1 MSSSL
6 LAALQ
11 ASSTRLDLDCNDA
24 AFARAFSAS
33 LASSASNERVFCDMT
48 SNSLLV
54 LAEIAAAD
62 GARVP
67 LLEESVRTARALLN
81 KKLQGGEKVLSLGL
95 EGMTN
100 DEKLQWLA
108 VDVMVS

>member
-1 MSSSL
+1 
-6 LAALQ
+6 
-11 ASSTRLDLDCNDA
+11 
-24 AFARAFSAS
+24 
-33 LASSASNERVFCDMT
+33 MT

-67 LLEESVRTARALLN
+67 LLEESVRTAKALLQG
-81 KKLQGGEKVLSLGL
+81 KLQGGEKVLSFGL
-95 EGMTN
+95 DGLDD

-108 VDVMVS
+108 VDVMVSGSS